1 MRQDPLS
8 QNSVNIF
15 KISFNKNQREMIGK
29 ELLDKYNFNFTSMVE
44 KLQKIK
50 IPIYRDISKMARR
63 ISLGISTGKED
74 RFDYIDSYE
83 LSFKTNLLNFADL
96 MSVASGRF
104 SPEFVYKT
112 TNFDVEQNIVK

>member
-1 MRQDPLS
+1 MKPVPL
-8 QNSVNIF
+8 NIF
-15 KISFNKNQREMIGK
+15 KIAFNKNQKEMIGK
-29 ELLDKYNFNFTSMVE
+29 ELLDKYNLSFTSMVE

-50 IPIYRDISKMARR
+50 IPIYRDISRMARR
-63 ISLGISTGKED
+63 ISLNISTGKED

-112 TNFDVEQNIVK
+112 TNFDMEQNMIK